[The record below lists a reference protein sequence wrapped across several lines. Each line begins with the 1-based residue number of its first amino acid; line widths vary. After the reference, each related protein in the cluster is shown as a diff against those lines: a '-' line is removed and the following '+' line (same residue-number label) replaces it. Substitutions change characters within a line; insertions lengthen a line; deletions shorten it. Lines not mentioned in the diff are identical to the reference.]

1 MSNFKTIHMT
11 FEVDEDKLQ
20 EFWEVIGKA
29 LAIDGVYKEINAQVL
44 ESGPIEKDA
53 WPE

>member
-1 MSNFKTIHMT
+1 MNSYKTIHMT
-11 FEVDEDKLQ
+11 FEVEEDKLT

-29 LAIDGVYKEINAQVL
+29 LAIDGVYKEIEAQVL
-44 ESGPIEKDA
+44 ESKPIEKDA